1 MTQNKKSAT
10 EQTAE
15 ESAVVEDV
23 AADVTADATE
33 DDAVTTAAVARVP
46 IELPAVVLY
55 DAILGPHMAAPL
67 EIEDEATQAAVRASS
82 PDGRLLLLFALPE
95 EEPVFDADSLETITA
110 ESLIKGQVHKIGVIA
125 QIQNVQRGNGTVMVM
140 QGTTRAEIVDLVQ
153 TEPYVRAR
161 CEPRPDPET
170 WDDETEQMML
180 EVRGLIEAFVELT
193 PGMPEG
199 IINFV
204 RSIRTPGH
212 LADNSAYAP
221 EYTYEQ
227 RLELLNTFDV
237 AERLRLVH
245 NFFRQRVAY
254 AQVQAQVREQAKAG
268 LEDSQRE
275 YILREQLKAIREEL
289 GESDETEAELEDYR
303 QKIADAQM
311 SEEAEKEALRELNRM
326 EKMPPQAAEYSVI
339 KSYLD
344 WLCELP
350 WSKLSED
357 NLDIAHARKVLE
369 ADHYDLEEI
378 KDRIIEFLA
387 VRKLALERDDLDES
401 DEDARRGAILCF
413 VGPPGVGKTSLARSV
428 ARALGRE
435 FTRMALGGMRDEAEI
450 RGHRRTYIGAMPGRI
465 IQALRRAGTRNPVF
479 VLDEVDKVG
488 ADWRGDP
495 SSALLEVLDPEQN
508 ANFRDH
514 YLDVDFD
521 LSQVMFIATANLLEP
536 IPPALRDRMEI
547 IRLDGYIEQE
557 KMHIARR
564 YLIPRQLR
572 ANSLRK
578 GEVKFTNAALRNII
592 HDHTREAG
600 VRQLEREIGRAARKV
615 ATKIAAGTVEGK
627 VSIKGTDINTLLGK
641 PRYFSEVAERTQ
653 TPGVVT
659 GLAVTAVGGDILF
672 IEASR
677 MAGSGRL
684 TLTGQLGEVM
694 KESANIALSY
704 VRARAESL
712 GLDPDDFEKGDIH
725 LHVPAGA
732 TPKDGPSAG
741 VAMVMAL
748 TSLLTGS
755 AASGKVAM
763 TGEVT
768 LRGRVMPV
776 GGVKQKV
783 LAAHRAGLETVIVPK
798 RNEADLDDL
807 PEDVREKLNF
817 VLAETIDDVF
827 PHVLPDLQIG
837 RKSGA
842 AASKPQAKRRKRK
855 RATKATANVTPSRN
869 GHEEE
874 REPATE

>member
-1 MTQNKKSAT
+1 MTHKKKSVAD
-10 EQTAE
+10 EVENATAE
-15 ESAVVEDV
+15 DEMAENLTIDQAAVLENMIVEEDV
-23 AADVTADATE
+23 TPT
-33 DDAVTTAAVARVP
+33 AVTRAPV
-46 IELPAVVLY
+46 ELPAVILY
-55 DAILGPHMAAPL
+55 DAIMGPHMAAPL
-67 EIEDEATQAAVRASS
+67 EIEDDATQAAVRASA
-82 PDGRLLLLFALPE
+82 PEGRLLLLFALPE
-95 EEPVFDADSLETITA
+95 EGDAMGMGMPETATTS
-110 ESLIKGQVHKIGVIA
+110 ELVEGQLHDVGVIA
-125 QIQNVQRGNGTVMVM
+125 QIQNVQRGNGTIMVM
-140 QGTTRAEIVDLVQ
+140 QGLMRAEVIELTQ

-161 CEPRPDPET
+161 CQPRPDPET
-170 WDDETEQMML
+170 WDDDTEQLML

-237 AERLRLVH
+237 AKRLELVRT
-245 NFFRQRVAY
+245 FFRQRVAY
-254 AQVQAQVREQAKAG
+254 AQVQAEVREQAKAG

-303 QKIADAQM
+303 KKIAEAKM
-311 SEEAEKEALRELNRM
+311 SEEAEKEALRELSRM

-350 WSKLSED
+350 WAKLSED
-357 NLDIAHARKVLE
+357 NLDIANARKVLE
-369 ADHYDLEEI
+369 EDHYDLEEI
-378 KDRIIEFLA
+378 KERIIEYLA

-401 DEDARRGAILCF
+401 DDDARRGAILCF
-413 VGPPGVGKTSLARSV
+413 VGPPGVGKTSLARSI

-557 KMHIARR
+557 KLHIARR
-564 YLIPRQLR
+564 YLIPRQIR

-578 GEVKFTNAALRNII
+578 GEVKFTDAALRNII

-615 ATKIAAGTVEGK
+615 ATKIAAGTIEGK
-627 VSIKGTDINTLLGK
+627 VSIKGSDINELLGK

-653 TPGVVT
+653 TPGVVA

-704 VRARAESL
+704 VRARADSL
-712 GLDPDDFEKGDIH
+712 EIDAERFEKGDIH

-748 TSLLTGS
+748 VSLLTGTS
-755 AASGKVAM
+755 ASGKVAM

-783 LAAHRAGLETVIVPK
+783 LAAHRAGLEKVIIPK

-807 PEDVREKLNF
+807 PEDVQEKMTF
-817 VLAETIDDVF
+817 ITAETIDDVF
-827 PHVLPDLQIG
+827 PHVLPDLQSG
-837 RKSGA
+837 KKSTKA
-842 AASKPQAKRRKRK
+842 KSKRRKRK
-855 RATKATANVTPSRN
+855 APAKVTSSQN

-874 REPATE
+874 PEPITE

>member
-1 MTQNKKSAT
+1 MTNETNSFV
-10 EQTAE
+10 EI
-15 ESAVVEDV
+15 SAVDRSQNELSPIER
-23 AADVTADATE
+23 AT
-33 DDAVTTAAVARVP
+33 V
-46 IELPAVVLY
+46 ELPAVVLY
-55 DAILGPHMAAPL
+55 DVILGPHMAAPL
-67 EIEDEATQAAVRASS
+67 EIDDKATQAAVRAAS
-82 PDGRLLLLFALPE
+82 PEGRILLLFAAPDEMQGLDTVALSTLE
-95 EEPVFDADSLETITA
+95 VEAATDGGDEQLIDAQL
-110 ESLIKGQVHKIGVIA
+110 HRIGVIA
-125 QIQNVQRGNGTVMVM
+125 QLHSVQRGNGSAMIM
-140 QGTTRAEIVDLVQ
+140 QGIMRAEVVDLVQ

-161 CEPRPDPET
+161 CYPRPDPEE
-170 WDDETEQMML
+170 WDAETEQLML

-199 IINFV
+199 IMNFL

-221 EYTYEQ
+221 EYTYVQ
-227 RLELLNTFDV
+227 RLELLNTYDIM
-237 AERLRLVH
+237 ARLTLVRD
-245 NFFRQRVAY
+245 FFRKRVAQ
-254 AQVQAQVREQAKAG
+254 AQVQAKVREQAKAG
-268 LEDSQRE
+268 LEESQRE

-289 GESDETEAELEDYR
+289 GESDEIEAELDEYR
-303 QKIADAQM
+303 SKIAAAGMSAEAQ
-311 SEEAEKEALRELNRM
+311 KEALRELSRM

-339 KSYLD
+339 KTYLD

-350 WSKLSED
+350 WSKLSAD
-357 NLDIAHARKVLE
+357 DFDIAHARSILE
-369 ADHYDLEEI
+369 EDHYDLEEV
-378 KDRIIEFLA
+378 KERIIEFLA
-387 VRKLALERDDLDES
+387 VRKLAVERADLDES
-401 DEDARRGAILCF
+401 DDDARRGAILCF
-413 VGPPGVGKTSLARSV
+413 VGPPGVGKTSLARSI

-465 IQALRRAGTRNPVF
+465 MQALRRTGTRNPVF

-521 LSQVMFIATANLLEP
+521 LSQVMFIATANLLDP
-536 IPPALRDRMEI
+536 IPAALRDRMEI
-547 IRLDGYIEQE
+547 IRLDGYIEPE
-557 KMHIARR
+557 KLHIARR
-564 YLIPRQLR
+564 YLIPRQVR

-578 GEVKFTNAALRNII
+578 GEVKFSDAALRNIVR
-592 HDHTREAG
+592 DYTREAG
-600 VRQLEREIGRAARKV
+600 VRQLEREIGRVARKV
-615 ATKIAAGTVEGK
+615 ATKIAAGTVDGK
-627 VSIKGTDINTLLGK
+627 VNIKGSDIPKLLGK
-641 PRYFSEVAERTQ
+641 PRYFFEVMERTQ

-659 GLAVTAVGGDILF
+659 GLAVTSVGGDILF

-684 TLTGQLGEVM
+684 TLTGQLGDVM
-694 KESANIALSY
+694 KESANIGLSY

-712 GLDPDDFEKGDIH
+712 GLDPQIFEKSDIH

-748 TSLLTGS
+748 TSLLTGT

-768 LRGRVMPV
+768 LRGRVMAV
-776 GGVKQKV
+776 GGIKQKV
-783 LAAHRAGLETVIVPK
+783 LAAHRAGLEKVIVPK

-807 PEDVREKLNF
+807 PDDVRASLEF
-817 VLAETIDDVF
+817 VLAETVDDVF
-827 PHVLPDLQIG
+827 PHVLPGLKNITKVG
-837 RKSGA
+837 KRKSVAG
-842 AASKPQAKRRKRK
+842 KPKVAK
-855 RATKATANVTPSRN
+855 PSRN
-869 GHEEE
+869 GHEK
-874 REPATE
+874 EPTAVDHG

>member
-1 MTQNKKSAT
+1 MTQNT
-10 EQTAE
+10 DTIVELTAE
-15 ESAVVEDV
+15 ESAVL
-23 AADVTADATE
+23 
-33 DDAVTTAAVARVP
+33 DDAVVENEISSAAVVRAP

-67 EIEDEATQAAVRASS
+67 EIDDEATQAAVRASS
-82 PDGRLLLLFALPE
+82 PEGRILLLFALPDDKDE
-95 EEPVFDADSLETITA
+95 FNAEMMETVSADSSVE
-110 ESLIKGQVHKIGVIA
+110 GQLHDVGVIA
-125 QIQNVQRGNGTVMVM
+125 QIQTVQRGNGTIMVM
-140 QGTTRAEIVDLVQ
+140 QGIMRAEVIELVQ
-153 TEPYVRAR
+153 TTPYVRAR
-161 CEPRPDPET
+161 CQPRPDPET
-170 WDDETEQMML
+170 WDDETEQLML

-193 PGMPEG
+193 PGMPDG

-237 AERLRLVH
+237 AERLRLVRA
-245 NFFRQRVAY
+245 FFRQRVAY

-268 LEDSQRE
+268 LENSQRE

-303 QKIADAQM
+303 QKIADANM
-311 SEEAEKEALRELNRM
+311 SAEAHKEAMRELNRM

-339 KSYLD
+339 KTYLD

-350 WSKLSED
+350 WDKQSED
-357 NLDIAHARKVLE
+357 NLDIAHARQVLE
-369 ADHYDLEEI
+369 EDHYDLEEI
-378 KDRIIEFLA
+378 KERIIEFLA
-387 VRKLALERDDLDES
+387 IRKLALEREDLDES
-401 DEDARRGAILCF
+401 DDDARRGAILCF
-413 VGPPGVGKTSLARSV
+413 VGPPGVGKTSLAKSI

-465 IQALRRAGTRNPVF
+465 VQALRRAGTRNPVF

-536 IPPALRDRMEI
+536 IPAALRDRMEI

-578 GEVKFTNAALRNII
+578 GEVKFTDAALRNII
-592 HDHTREAG
+592 HDYTREAG

-627 VSIKGTDINTLLGK
+627 VSIKGTDINPLLGK
-641 PRYFSEVAERTQ
+641 PRFFSEVAERTQ

-677 MAGSGRL
+677 MAGNGRL

-712 GLDPDDFEKGDIH
+712 GVDPERFEKGDIH

-748 TSLLTGS
+748 VSLLTDT

-783 LAAHRAGLETVIVPK
+783 LAAHRAGLEKVIVPK

-807 PEDVREKLNF
+807 PEDVREKMTF
-817 VLAETIDDVF
+817 ILAETIDDVF
-827 PHVLPDLQIG
+827 PHVLPDLTLG
-837 RKSGA
+837 KKSTQ
-842 AASKPQAKRRKRK
+842 SKRRKSNAK
-855 RATKATANVTPSRN
+855 AKATASRN
-869 GHEEE
+869 GQEEE
-874 REPATE
+874 SEPIAE

>member
-1 MTQNKKSAT
+1 MTNETNSII
-10 EQTAE
+10 EISPIEDQTSLGSLPE
-15 ESAVVEDV
+15 DQQESA
-23 AADVTADATE
+23 ALIT
-33 DDAVTTAAVARVP
+33 RVP
-46 IELPAVVLY
+46 VELPAVVLY

-67 EIEDEATQAAVRASS
+67 EIDDAATQAAVRAAS
-82 PDGRLLLLFALPE
+82 PEGRILLLFALPDDE
-95 EEPVFDADSLETITA
+95 EELGFTLESSDQSDATIDA
-110 ESLIKGQVHKIGVIA
+110 NLHSVGVIA
-125 QIQNVQRGNGTVMVM
+125 QLQTVQRGNGAVMVM
-140 QGTTRAEIVDLVQ
+140 QGVTRAEVIDLVQ

-161 CEPRPDPET
+161 CHPRPDPEE
-170 WDDETEQMML
+170 WDAETEQLML

-199 IINFV
+199 IMNFV

-221 EYTYEQ
+221 EYSYEQ
-227 RLELLNTFDV
+227 RLELLSTYDV
-237 AERLRLVH
+237 TTRLKLVRD
-245 NFFRQRVAY
+245 FFRQRVAY
-254 AQVQAQVREQAKAG
+254 AQVQSKVREQAKAG
-268 LEDSQRE
+268 LEESQRE

-289 GESDETEAELEDYR
+289 GESDETEAELEEYR
-303 QKIADAQM
+303 SKITAAGM
-311 SEEAEKEALRELNRM
+311 SAEAEKEALRELNRM

-339 KSYLD
+339 KTYLD
-344 WLCELP
+344 WLCDLP

-357 NLDIAHARKVLE
+357 NLDIAHARQILE
-369 ADHYDLEEI
+369 EDHYDLEEV

-387 VRKLALERDDLDES
+387 VRKLALERDDLDDS

-413 VGPPGVGKTSLARSV
+413 VGPPGVGKTSLARSI

-435 FTRMALGGMRDEAEI
+435 FSRMALGGMRDEAEI

-465 IQALRRAGTRNPVF
+465 MQALRRAGTRNPVF

-536 IPPALRDRMEI
+536 IPAALRDRMEI
-547 IRLDGYIEQE
+547 IRLDGYIEPE

-564 YLIPRQLR
+564 YLIPRQVR

-578 GEVKFTNAALRNII
+578 GEVKFSDAALRNIVR
-592 HDHTREAG
+592 DYTREAG
-600 VRQLEREIGRAARKV
+600 VRQFEREIGRAARKV

-627 VSIKGTDINTLLGK
+627 VSIKGSDIPKLLGK
-641 PRYFSEVAERTQ
+641 PRYFFEAAERTQ

-659 GLAVTAVGGDILF
+659 GLAVTSVGGDILF

-684 TLTGQLGEVM
+684 TLTGQLGDVM

-712 GLDPDDFEKGDIH
+712 GLILDSLKRVISIYTCR
-725 LHVPAGA
+725 PAQHQ
-732 TPKDGPSAG
+732 K
-741 VAMVMAL
+741 MAL
-748 TSLLTGS
+748 
-755 AASGKVAM
+755 
-763 TGEVT
+763 
-768 LRGRVMPV
+768 P
-776 GGVKQKV
+776 
-783 LAAHRAGLETVIVPK
+783 
-798 RNEADLDDL
+798 
-807 PEDVREKLNF
+807 
-817 VLAETIDDVF
+817 
-827 PHVLPDLQIG
+827 
-837 RKSGA
+837 
-842 AASKPQAKRRKRK
+842 
-855 RATKATANVTPSRN
+855 
-869 GHEEE
+869 
-874 REPATE
+874 PAWRWSWRWSPC